1 MSKKS
6 IFVLVI
12 IIALALLALTGFFK
26 IDEQKSIEDPLTSRE
41 VALLCTTDMA
51 TQFHIHPNLT
61 IIINGEKQNI
71 PPNIGV
77 KVTCMNSI
85 HTHEGGGVIHVE
97 SPIEKD
103 FTLGDFFAVW
113 DKPFDS
119 QHILS
124 FQTDDTHEI
133 VVSVNGE
140 MVDTFQDTIL
150 RDKDD
155 IVISYQ
161 AK

>member
-1 MSKKS
+1 MSKRN
-6 IFVLVI
+6 IFVLI
-12 IIALALLALTGFFK
+12 FILIMTAAALMGFFK
-26 IDEQKSIEDPLTSRE
+26 VEQKDISEPLTSRE

-61 IIINGEKQNI
+61 ILINGEKQEI
-71 PPNIGV
+71 PPNIGIN
-77 KVTCMNSI
+77 VTCMTSI
-85 HTHEGGGVIHVE
+85 HTHDGGGVIHVE

-119 QHILS
+119 QNILS
-124 FQTDDTHEI
+124 FQVDEAHTI

-140 MVDTFQDTIL
+140 VVDTFENTIL

>member
-1 MSKKS
+1 MSKRS
-6 IFVLVI
+6 IFVLI
-12 IIALALLALTGFFK
+12 FALAMSVLAFKGFFRV
-26 IDEQKSIEDPLTSRE
+26 ENKSISEPLTNRE

-51 TQFHIHPNLT
+51 TEFHIHPNLT
-61 IIINGEKQNI
+61 IIINGQKQEI
-71 PPNIGV
+71 PPNIGIN
-77 KVTCMNSI
+77 VTCMNSI

-97 SPIEKD
+97 SPIQRD
-103 FTLGDFFAVW
+103 FTLSDFFAVW

-119 QHILS
+119 QNILS
-124 FQTDDTHEI
+124 FQTDDAHTI

-140 MVDTFQDTIL
+140 IVDTFENTIL

-161 AK
+161 LK